1 VTRRGTTIAQEGPA
15 SSGEERASSSWVDRI
30 GRSPAGY
37 ARTMSDPL
45 RRHTDYGQQ
54 PLTEDEILP
63 DPVAQF
69 RLWLAQADESN
80 VYEPNAMVLSTIEPD
95 GLPSSRTVLL
105 RTADENGF
113 EFFTSYTSQKGRAL
127 LAHPEVSLVF
137 PWYLIHRQVI
147 VRGRAEP
154 TDPAVSD
161 AYFAARPR
169 GAQIAAVA
177 SDQSQ
182 RIASRDLLEARV
194 TELEAQYEGGDVPR
208 PETWGG
214 FLIAPTS
221 FEFWQGRSSRLHDR
235 LRFTRSADAAGWN
248 LERLQP

>member
-1 VTRRGTTIAQEGPA
+1 
-15 SSGEERASSSWVDRI
+15 
-30 GRSPAGY
+30 
-37 ARTMSDPL
+37 MSDPL

-54 PLTEDEILP
+54 PLTEDGILP
-63 DPVAQF
+63 DPIAQL
-69 RLWLAQADESN
+69 RLWLEQADESR
-80 VYEPNAMVLSTIEPD
+80 VYEPNAMVLSTIDPD

-105 RTADENGF
+105 RTADKQGL
-113 EFFTSYTSQKGRAL
+113 EFFTSYTSAKGRAL
-127 LAHPEVSLVF
+127 LANPELSVVF

-154 TDPAVSD
+154 SDPSVSD

-182 RIASRDLLEARV
+182 PIASRELLEARV
-194 TELEAQYEGGDVPR
+194 AELEARFEGGDVPR
-208 PETWGG
+208 PDTWGG
-214 FLIAPTS
+214 FVIRPTV
-221 FEFWQGRSSRLHDR
+221 FEFWQGRTSRLHDR
-235 LRFTRSADAAGWN
+235 LRFTRSADAAGWH